1 MSTILPGF
9 FSTDVFTL
17 WAVHKICRLG
27 RGGGG
32 GGGGRRGS
40 KIIDFY
46 LGEGGGQKAPILRL
60 HSLWTGP
67 LLTYQKGERREE
79 RRKSDESTQNFFF
92 MTLGDYI
99 SMA

>member
-1 MSTILPGF
+1 MS
-9 FSTDVFTL
+9 SR
-17 WAVHKICRLG
+17 K
-27 RGGGG
+27 GGE
-32 GGGGRRGS
+32 GS

-46 LGEGGGQKAPILRL
+46 LLKKRGGGGGQKAPILRL